1 MLTKADYENYVRAT
15 TSLHCKV
22 FDHHDNYKDPPV
34 LPLGTQLLERTIY
47 VLTDAPY
54 KVRENMWNDLR
65 ERSSRSDCIIPTPFG
80 KDPYTIVVKAEC
92 YLLGTSVATVATKIK
107 SALLKYYAESIGE
120 KIPDKSMIDYIV
132 HRASDAV
139 LRLDSLI
146 VRDSTYGTI
155 DSTFNDVGTLSNTD
169 IDNLFDA
176 INSGDIGF
184 HIDVKH
190 DGAEPGEEFGETER
204 HYYLLGMRE
213 EDDTTKYYNK
223 YPLVINSVD
232 GTNGYA
238 KFPDK
243 FPDIYYVNGDT
254 ETKIEDY
261 IELVNHQVVYG
272 ELDSEKWDYVDS
284 DICAYTL
291 TGSPYTPPEEIGPE
305 GQLAEVEIDPY
316 YELHHYMVPV
326 LNNVVVL
333 IKAVTK

>member
-1 MLTKADYENYVRAT
+1 M
-15 TSLHCKV
+15 
-22 FDHHDNYKDPPV
+22 
-34 LPLGTQLLERTIY
+34 
-47 VLTDAPY
+47 
-54 KVRENMWNDLR
+54 
-65 ERSSRSDCIIPTPFG
+65 
-80 KDPYTIVVKAEC
+80 
-92 YLLGTSVATVATKIK
+92 
-107 SALLKYYAESIGE
+107 
-120 KIPDKSMIDYIV
+120 
-132 HRASDAV
+132 
-139 LRLDSLI
+139 
-146 VRDSTYGTI
+146 
-155 DSTFNDVGTLSNTD
+155 
-169 IDNLFDA
+169 
-176 INSGDIGF
+176 
-184 HIDVKH
+184 
-190 DGAEPGEEFGETER
+190 
-204 HYYLLGMRE
+204 
-213 EDDTTKYYNK
+213 
-223 YPLVINSVD
+223 D